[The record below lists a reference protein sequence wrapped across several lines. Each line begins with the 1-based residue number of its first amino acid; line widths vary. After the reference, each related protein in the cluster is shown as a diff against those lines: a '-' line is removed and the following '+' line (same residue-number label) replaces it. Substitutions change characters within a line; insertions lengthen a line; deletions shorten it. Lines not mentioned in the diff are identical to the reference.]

1 MRWII
6 AFAWALPVVAV
17 TAVLVS
23 IPAFIG
29 MGNSKATGLAALLG
43 TAAEGLL
50 CVGILNVAVGLI
62 LWRLVVVWLR

>member
-29 MGNSKATGLAALLG
+29 MGNSKATGLAALVG
-43 TAAEGLL
+43 TMAEGLIT
-50 CVGILNVAVGLI
+50 VGILNLVIGLI
-62 LWRLVVVWLR
+62 LWRVLVIWLR

>member
-62 LWRLVVVWLR
+62 LWRLVGVWVR